1 MKSRLREAGMQNY
14 SRRNKD
20 FHVGESSSY
29 GNLVVFFKGP
39 NERLNKKWDDLIQW
53 FQSQDYLTWI
63 KRVTREL
70 FSNFPPSPRSNLS
83 LLHFRS
89 AAALRDHIWT
99 GRELPDFLF
108 KDVLTLSSLYCIK
121 LLLKALGR
129 ELNQIW
135 HVNNLK
141 GMPFGRWLPNNRL
154 VRVSECSVVIILTI
168 CPWSTPLRITMVT
181 VIDTE
186 MDLFP
191 PFFFFRKLSQRR
203 FCERRRFN
211 SIQIQ
216 RQIPRRTTAF
226 PS

>member
-1 MKSRLREAGMQNY
+1 M
-14 SRRNKD
+14 
-20 FHVGESSSY
+20 
-29 GNLVVFFKGP
+29 
-39 NERLNKKWDDLIQW
+39 
-53 FQSQDYLTWI
+53 
-63 KRVTREL
+63 TREL
-70 FSNFPPSPRSNLS
+70 FSNFPPSPRSTLS

-89 AAALRDHIWT
+89 AAPLRDHIWT

-135 HVNNLK
+135 RVNNLK
-141 GMPFGRWLPNNRL
+141 GMPFGSHLHRL
-154 VRVSECSVVIILTI
+154 VRVSECSVVIILNI

-191 PFFFFRKLSQRR
+191 RFFFSGSSHKEGFVRGAGLTQFKSSAR
-203 FCERRRFN
+203 FHGVQQLFPH
-211 SIQIQ
+211 SHVIKVL
-216 RQIPRRTTAF
+216 RQLQQVHACTC
-226 PS
+226 SG

>member
-1 MKSRLREAGMQNY
+1 MKSRLREVGMQNY
-14 SRRNKD
+14 SKRNKD
-20 FHVGESSSY
+20 FHVGESSYY
-29 GNLVVFFKGP
+29 GNLVVFFKGL
-39 NERLNKKWDDLIQW
+39 NERLNKKWDDLVQW
-53 FQSQDYLTWI
+53 LQSQDYLTWI

-70 FSNFPPSPRSNLS
+70 FSNFPPSPRSTLRL

-99 GRELPDFLF
+99 GRELSDFLF

-121 LLLKALGR
+121 LLLKSLGR

-135 HVNNLK
+135 RVNNLK
-141 GMPFGRWLPNNRL
+141 GMPLGRWLPNNRL
-154 VRVSECSVVIILTI
+154 VRVSECSVTIILTI
-168 CPWSTPLRITMVT
+168 CHWLTTLRITMVT

-186 MDLFP
+186 MDLA
-191 PFFFFRKLSQRR
+191 FFFRKLSQRR